1 MKKQENYKII
11 FTDNSDNDSKII
23 FAISKLV
30 LYLENY
36 FQNKEEISVVFSSVN
51 YYEDNQTN
59 KKNGEINLN
68 VVMLSK
74 NSNEIIKK
82 ILNNII
88 EEIKSF
94 YKIDEILVKEINWYG
109 IAIGWKKRLATVEKG
124 IW

>member
-1 MKKQENYKII
+1 MIKIMKKQENYKII

-94 YKIDEILVKEINWYG
+94 YKIDEILVKEIN
-109 IAIGWKKRLATVEKG
+109 
-124 IW
+124 